1 MRLYIPTSSRNFN
14 CLFSEESISPKS
26 FYGERGFGYSKW
38 HSIPENP
45 YENLIVLYDELRYF
59 QRPNEGFDDYPL
71 VIEVC
76 LNDKEVEELFRKD
89 KSGAYLYDGTLY
101 FNPKTTGLVFFSEQ
115 QKDIVLSKAEGSLET
130 KLVRIYNR
138 KIRVERVG
146 GNYVA
151 PQVPDAELNRDELAK
166 SVRINKVKGFIYGYH
181 IGNLLSVSKEQ
192 GFRVKT
198 TQTLLDLASAIY
210 GSIDKK
216 PTPQQKL
223 QLQQTVLQELS
234 LARLLLDKT
243 NLDANSVASLIDDVF
258 NQCRWE
264 PASNS
269 PDRGVFN
276 LYSMIL
282 SPKTQEQAINY
293 LTSEIHRILDPA
305 GTRIWPESAKDIA
318 ILPKNVIEMPVLAG
332 RPEDKAVA
340 ELWINGELADNK
352 YKGSLASYRL
362 DLATELTKSVRD
374 NIYKD
379 GWENSSAKP
388 FLNALRRNLNGE
400 EFTEKWSED
409 VLSALAAV
417 LMKGDTWDGLRLFL
431 ISKCIQNQAIPF
443 AFYGIVNGFANLP
456 KDFTNILLNYRDN
469 KALWELLNSAVYE
482 AVNGFG
488 MKAIVETPT
497 QPQKKGK
504 GFGVFLKGAVESMA
518 EVFTSKGDNSTAS
531 KEGSPSPQTEPLIH
545 LDDRDDL
552 PPNDIPAVRA
562 MASGA
567 EEDMPDFL
575 SEHSQNGLSHN
586 QKEKDNTGKEF
597 KAPAPHKYSSLWEF
611 CVRTV
616 ENTSVKK
623 KDEFVEYYSNKIDRI
638 FEVQQSLVAIKN
650 GLKNISSPR
659 GTKDAWAKSLKTITH
674 RIEEIEK
681 EENQERLKIE
691 MMAQPTLWT
700 SIISDSG
707 AADFVE
713 LILDD
718 SPIKT
723 TVLANFKHIQKG
735 YQPGGFYSNR
745 NDSRENSNV
754 IDHFEKWCFSEK
766 NPYKRLPR
774 TPENEAVVRKV
785 VDFLKTRYPNF

>member
-45 YENLIVLYDELRYF
+45 YENLIVLYNELRYF
-59 QRPNEGFDDYPL
+59 ERPNEGFDDYPL

-76 LNDKEVEELFRKD
+76 LDDKEVEELFRKD

-101 FNPKTTGLVFFSEQ
+101 FNPKTAGFVFFSEQ
-115 QKDIVLSKAEGSLET
+115 HKNIVLSKAEGSLET

-216 PTPQQKL
+216 PTPQQKR
-223 QLQQTVLQELS
+223 QLQQTVLQDSS

-243 NLDANSVASLIDDVF
+243 NLDADSVASLIDAVF

-264 PASNS
+264 PASSS
-269 PDRGVFN
+269 PDRSVFN

-293 LTSEIHRILDPA
+293 LTSEIHRILDPEGA
-305 GTRIWPESAKDIA
+305 WIKPESAKEISV
-318 ILPKNVIEMPVLAG
+318 LPGNVIELPVLDG
-332 RPEDKAVA
+332 MPEEKAVA

-362 DLATELTKSVRD
+362 ALATELTKSVRD
-374 NIYKD
+374 NVYKD
-379 GWENSSAKP
+379 GWESSSAKP

-431 ISKCIQNQAIPF
+431 ISKGIQNQALPF
-443 AFYGIVNGFANLP
+443 AFFGILNGFANLP
-456 KDFTNILLNYRDN
+456 KDFANILLNYRDD
-469 KALWELLNSAVYE
+469 KTLWGLLNSAIYE
-482 AVNGFG
+482 AVSGFG
-488 MKAIVETPT
+488 IKAIVDAPI
-497 QPQKKGK
+497 QAHKKKDIGDLLHDSVELVSEESSTK
-504 GFGVFLKGAVESMA
+504 GGV
-518 EVFTSKGDNSTAS
+518 
-531 KEGSPSPQTEPLIH
+531 
-545 LDDRDDL
+545 DRML
-552 PPNDIPAVRA
+552 
-562 MASGA
+562 GE

-575 SEHSQNGLSHN
+575 TNQGQKGLSASMIV
-586 QKEKDNTGKEF
+586 EDYTGK
-597 KAPAPHKYSSLWEF
+597 KIKHLSLHRYSSLWEF
-611 CVRTV
+611 SARTV
-616 ENTSVKK
+616 EEVQVNK
-623 KDEFVEYYSNKIDRI
+623 KDEFVKYYSNEIDRI
-638 FEVQQSLVAIKN
+638 FETQQTLAAIKS
-650 GLKNISSPR
+650 GLGVVSSPR
-659 GTKDAWAKSLKTITH
+659 GTKEAWTKSKKIILR
-674 RIEEIEK
+674 RIEEIER
-681 EENQERLKIE
+681 EENQGRIRME

-700 SIISDSG
+700 SIINDSDASG
-707 AADFVE
+707 FVE

-718 SPIKT
+718 TPIKA
-723 TVLANFKHIQKG
+723 TVLANFKHIQKE
-735 YQPGGFYSNR
+735 YQPGGFYANR
-745 NDSRENSNV
+745 NDSRDNSSV

-766 NPYKRLPR
+766 NSFRRIPR
-774 TPENEAVVRKV
+774 TQENEDIVRKV
-785 VDFLKTRYPNF
+785 VVFLNKRYPNL

>member
-45 YENLIVLYDELRYF
+45 YENLIVLYDELKYF
-59 QRPNEGFDDYPL
+59 ERPNEGFDDYPL
-71 VIEVC
+71 VIKVC
-76 LNDKEVEELFRKD
+76 LDDKEVEDLFRKD

-101 FNPKTTGLVFFSEQ
+101 FNPKTTGFVFFSEQ
-115 QKDIVLSKAEGSLET
+115 HKDIVLSKAEGSLET
-130 KLVRIYNR
+130 KLVRIYNK
-138 KIRVERVG
+138 KIRIERAS

-151 PQVPDAELNRDELAK
+151 PQVPDAELNKDELAK

-198 TQTLLDLASAIY
+198 TQTLLDLASAVY

-223 QLQQTVLQELS
+223 QLQQTVLQESS

-374 NIYKD
+374 NVYKD

-431 ISKCIQNQAIPF
+431 ISKGIQNQAMPF

-504 GFGVFLKGAVESMA
+504 GFGGFLKGAVESMA
-518 EVFTSKGDNSTAS
+518 EVFTSKGDNSTTS
-531 KEGSPSPQTEPLIH
+531 KEESPSTLPDPVINIDEM
-545 LDDRDDL
+545 DDL
-552 PPNDIPAVRA
+552 PPDDIPTVNV
-562 MASGA
+562 SVSTE
-567 EEDMPDFL
+567 EEDMPDFD
-575 SEHSQNGLSHN
+575 NV
-586 QKEKDNTGKEF
+586 KEISIPETVVSTERGDDRRVITKDSLEGHPYTELWDKVLQIIEEETPRKKEIQEYKNTY
-597 KAPAPHKYSSLWEF
+597 PAAVDRVFEKN
-611 CVRTV
+611 
-616 ENTSVKK
+616 NT
-623 KDEFVEYYSNKIDRI
+623 
-638 FEVQQSLVAIKN
+638 LVAIRN
-650 GLKNISSPR
+650 GIESVPASCA
-659 GTKDAWAKSLKTITH
+659 TSAWNKAKSKIRKLIKQKED
-674 RIEEIEK
+674 EEYNVFRMANPSVIDSLPCTKNLSSVVVKRLNDCWEYTGKQETDVKEHIRFFLSLSRKEGRGDLSYSHTLRGVFVGSLSEQVEK
-681 EENQERLKIE
+681 ELYQYF
-691 MMAQPTLWT
+691 
-700 SIISDSG
+700 G
-707 AADFVE
+707 
-713 LILDD
+713 
-718 SPIKT
+718 IK
-723 TVLANFKHIQKG
+723 G
-735 YQPGGFYSNR
+735 
-745 NDSRENSNV
+745 
-754 IDHFEKWCFSEK
+754 
-766 NPYKRLPR
+766 
-774 TPENEAVVRKV
+774 
-785 VDFLKTRYPNF
+785 

>member
-1 MRLYIPTSSRNFN
+1 MKLYIPTSSRNFN

-38 HSIPENP
+38 HSVPENP
-45 YENLIVLYDELRYF
+45 YDNLIVLYDELMYF
-59 QRPNEGFDDYPL
+59 ERPHDGYDDYPL
-71 VIEVC
+71 VIEIY
-76 LNDKEVEELFRKD
+76 LDDNQVENLFRKE
-89 KSGAYLYDGTLY
+89 KSGVYLYDGTLY
-101 FNPKTTGLVFFSEQ
+101 FNPKTTGFVFFDEQ

-130 KLVRIYNR
+130 KLVRIYNK

-151 PQVPDAELNRDELAK
+151 PRVPDAELNMEELEK
-166 SVRINKVKGFIYGYH
+166 SVRVNKVKGFIYGYH

-192 GFRVKT
+192 GFRVEN

-210 GSIDKK
+210 GSLDRR
-216 PTPQQKL
+216 PTLQQKR
-223 QLQQTVLQELS
+223 QLEQTILQESS

-243 NLDANSVASLIDDVF
+243 NLDANSVASFIDEIYT
-258 NQCRWE
+258 QCRWE
-264 PASNS
+264 PTSNS

-282 SPKTQEQAINY
+282 NPKSQEQAINY

-305 GTRIWPESAKDIA
+305 RSQIMPENAKDISILTDNA
-318 ILPKNVIEMPVLAG
+318 IELPVLVG
-332 RPEDKAVA
+332 RPEDKLVA
-340 ELWINGELADNK
+340 ELWVNGELADNK

-374 NIYKD
+374 NVYK
-379 GWENSSAKP
+379 GEWENSSAKP

-400 EFTEKWSED
+400 EFTEKWDEN
-409 VLSALAAV
+409 VLSAIAAV

-431 ISKCIQNQAIPF
+431 ISKGIQNQAIPF
-443 AFYGIVNGFANLP
+443 AFYGIINGFANLP

-469 KALWELLNSAVYE
+469 KTLWELLNSAVYE

-488 MKAIVETPT
+488 MKAIVESPAQT
-497 QPQKKGK
+497 QKKGK
-504 GFGVFLKGAVESMA
+504 GFGGFLKGAVDSVA
-518 EVFTSKGDNSTAS
+518 GVFSSSEENSTTI
-531 KEGSPSPQTEPLIH
+531 KEGSTSPQAEPVINH
-545 LDDRDDL
+545 DEMDDL
-552 PPNDIPAVRA
+552 PPDDIPVRDINN
-562 MASGA
+562 SGE

-575 SEHSQNGLSHN
+575 SAQGQNGLNDS
-586 QKEKDNTGKEF
+586 KKDKNNPGKEIN
-597 KAPAPHKYSSLWEF
+597 APASHKYSSLWEF

-616 ENTSVKK
+616 EEIPVKK
-623 KDEFVEYYSNKIDRI
+623 KDEFVKYYSNEIVRI
-638 FEVQQSLVAIKN
+638 FETQQSLVAIKN

-659 GTKDAWAKSLKTITH
+659 GTKDAWVKSLKTITH

-681 EENQERLKIE
+681 EENQERIRME

-700 SIISDSG
+700 SIINDSG

-713 LILDD
+713 HILDD
-718 SPIKT
+718 SHIKS

-735 YQPGGFYSNR
+735 YQPGGYYSNR
-745 NDSRENSNV
+745 KDSRENSNV

-766 NPYKRLPR
+766 NSYRRLPR
-774 TPENEAVVRKV
+774 TPENEAVVRNV
-785 VDFLKTRYPNF
+785 VDFLKKRYPTY

>member
-45 YENLIVLYDELRYF
+45 YENLIVLYDELKYF
-59 QRPNEGFDDYPL
+59 ERPNEGFDDYPL

-76 LNDKEVEELFRKD
+76 LDDKEVEDLFRKD

-101 FNPKTTGLVFFSEQ
+101 FNPKTTGFVFFSEQ
-115 QKDIVLSKAEGSLET
+115 HKDIVLSKAEGSLET
-130 KLVRIYNR
+130 KLVRIYNK
-138 KIRVERVG
+138 KIRVERASD
-146 GNYVA
+146 NYVA
-151 PQVPDAELNRDELAK
+151 PQVPDAELNKDELAK

-198 TQTLLDLASAIY
+198 TQTLLDLASAVY

-223 QLQQTVLQELS
+223 QLQQTVLQESS

-243 NLDANSVASLIDDVF
+243 NLDANSVASIIDEVF

-305 GTRIWPESAKDIA
+305 GTRIRPESVKDIA
-318 ILPKNVIEMPVLAG
+318 ILPKNVIEVPVLAG

-374 NIYKD
+374 NVYKD

-431 ISKCIQNQAIPF
+431 ISKGIQNQAMSF

-469 KALWELLNSAVYE
+469 KTLWELLNSAVYE

-488 MKAIVETPT
+488 MKAIVEAPT

-504 GFGVFLKGAVESMA
+504 GIGGLLKGAVESVA
-518 EVFTSKGDNSTAS
+518 EIFSTKDNDAIST
-531 KEGSPSPQTEPLIH
+531 KEENPSTLAEPVLN
-545 LDDRDDL
+545 LDEMDDL
-552 PPNDIPAVRA
+552 PPDDIPTRGLP
-562 MASGA
+562 ASGV
-567 EEDMPDFL
+567 EEDMPDF
-575 SEHSQNGLSHN
+575 GA
-586 QKEKDNTGKEF
+586 GKEISIPETTYSTESVVKEQVSAKQSWGEHPYTELWD
-597 KAPAPHKYSSLWEF
+597 KALQIIDEEVP
-611 CVRTV
+611 
-616 ENTSVKK
+616 KK
-623 KDEFVEYYSNKIDRI
+623 KEVKEYKSTYPAAIDRV
-638 FEVQQSLVAIKN
+638 FEMNDSLVAILNGIEVIPASCATSAWTKAKGRIRKLIKQKEDEENSVFRMSNPTVVECLPSTKN
-650 GLKNISSPR
+650 LSAVVIKRLNNIWDFTGEKEPEIR
-659 GTKDAWAKSLKTITH
+659 GHVHYFISVARKEGRGEMGRYHDLRGVFVGDLAD
-674 RIEEIEK
+674 RIERE
-681 EENQERLKIE
+681 LKQYFGI
-691 MMAQPTLWT
+691 
-700 SIISDSG
+700 
-707 AADFVE
+707 
-713 LILDD
+713 
-718 SPIKT
+718 
-723 TVLANFKHIQKG
+723 
-735 YQPGGFYSNR
+735 
-745 NDSRENSNV
+745 
-754 IDHFEKWCFSEK
+754 
-766 NPYKRLPR
+766 
-774 TPENEAVVRKV
+774 
-785 VDFLKTRYPNF
+785 

>member
-1 MRLYIPTSSRNFN
+1 MRLYIPTCSRNFN

-45 YENLIVLYDELRYF
+45 YENLIVLYDELKYF
-59 QRPNEGFDDYPL
+59 ERPNEGFDDYPL

-76 LNDKEVEELFRKD
+76 LDDKEVEDLFRKD
-89 KSGAYLYDGTLY
+89 KSGTYLYDGTLY
-101 FNPKTTGLVFFSEQ
+101 FNPKTTGFVFFSEQ
-115 QKDIVLSKAEGSLET
+115 HKDIVLSKAEGSLET
-130 KLVRIYNR
+130 KLVRIYNK
-138 KIRVERVG
+138 KIRVERAS

-151 PQVPDAELNRDELAK
+151 PQVPDAELNKDELAK
-166 SVRINKVKGFIYGYH
+166 SVRINKIKGFIYGYH

-198 TQTLLDLASAIY
+198 TQTLLDLASAVY

-223 QLQQTVLQELS
+223 QLQQTVLQESS

-243 NLDANSVASLIDDVF
+243 NLDANSVASIIDEVF
-258 NQCRWE
+258 NQCRWQ

-305 GTRIWPESAKDIA
+305 GTRIRPESAKDIA
-318 ILPKNVIEMPVLAG
+318 ILPKNVIEVPVLAG

-374 NIYKD
+374 NVYKD

-431 ISKCIQNQAIPF
+431 ISKGIQNQAMSF

-469 KALWELLNSAVYE
+469 KTLWELLNSAVYE

-488 MKAIVETPT
+488 MKAIVEAPT

-504 GFGVFLKGAVESMA
+504 GIDSLLKGAVESVA
-518 EVFTSKGDNSTAS
+518 GVFSAKEDSDIVS
-531 KEGSPSPQTEPLIH
+531 KEEGSLTKTEPIMN
-545 LDDRDDL
+545 LDEMDDM
-552 PPNDIPAVRA
+552 PPDDYP
-562 MASGA
+562 ASGQQA
-567 EEDMPDFL
+567 SSEEEDMPDF
-575 SEHSQNGLSHN
+575 
-586 QKEKDNTGKEF
+586 EKGKEISIPKTVF
-597 KAPAPHKYSSLWEF
+597 STESVGEEQATTGQSLEGHPYTELWDKVLQIVDEEAP
-611 CVRTV
+611 
-616 ENTSVKK
+616 KK
-623 KDEFVEYYSNKIDRI
+623 KEIQEYKSTYPAAVDRV
-638 FEVQQSLVAIKN
+638 FERNNTLVAIRNGIENIPASCATSAWNKAKGKIRKLIKQKEDDEYSVFRMANPTVIESLPCTKN
-650 GLKNISSPR
+650 LSHIVVKRLNDCWDYTGKQETDVKEHIRYFLSLSRKEGRGDLSHSHTLKGVFVGALS
-659 GTKDAWAKSLKTITH
+659 
-674 RIEEIEK
+674 EQVEK
-681 EENQERLKIE
+681 ELYQYF
-691 MMAQPTLWT
+691 
-700 SIISDSG
+700 G
-707 AADFVE
+707 
-713 LILDD
+713 
-718 SPIKT
+718 IK
-723 TVLANFKHIQKG
+723 G
-735 YQPGGFYSNR
+735 
-745 NDSRENSNV
+745 
-754 IDHFEKWCFSEK
+754 
-766 NPYKRLPR
+766 
-774 TPENEAVVRKV
+774 
-785 VDFLKTRYPNF
+785 

>member
-45 YENLIVLYDELRYF
+45 YENIIVLYDELRYF
-59 QRPNEGFDDYPL
+59 ERPNEGFDDYPL

-76 LNDKEVEELFRKD
+76 LDNEEVEDHFRKD

-101 FNPKTTGLVFFSEQ
+101 FNPKTTGFVFFSEQ

-130 KLVRIYNR
+130 KLVRIYNKR
-138 KIRVERVG
+138 IRVDRAG

-151 PQVPDAELNRDELAK
+151 PQVPDAELNRQELAK

-181 IGNLLSVSKEQ
+181 IGSLLSVSKEQ

-210 GSIDKK
+210 GSIDKR
-216 PTPQQKL
+216 PTPQQKRL
-223 QLQQTVLQELS
+223 LQQTVLQESS
-234 LARLLLDKT
+234 LAHLLLDKT
-243 NLDANSVASLIDDVF
+243 NLDMDSVSSLIDNVF

-269 PDRGVFN
+269 PDRAVLN

-305 GTRIWPESAKDIA
+305 STRILPERAKDIS
-318 ILPKNVIEMPVLAG
+318 IMSKNVIDLPVLLG

-374 NIYKD
+374 NVYKD

-409 VLSALAAV
+409 VLSAIAAV
-417 LMKGDTWDGLRLFL
+417 LMKGDSWDGLRLFL
-431 ISKCIQNQAIPF
+431 ISKGIQNQAMPF
-443 AFYGIVNGFANLP
+443 AFYGIINGFANIP
-456 KDFTNILLNYRDN
+456 KDFSNILLNYRES
-469 KALWELLNSAVYE
+469 KTLWELLNSAVYE

-488 MKAIVETPT
+488 MKAVVESPEQTQKKSKGLLGRVLKDAVETV
-497 QPQKKGK
+497 
-504 GFGVFLKGAVESMA
+504 GVSSAKENSDIALEEEKPSNQ
-518 EVFTSKGDNSTAS
+518 SKLPIDLN
-531 KEGSPSPQTEPLIH
+531 EM
-545 LDDRDDL
+545 DDL
-552 PPNDIPAVRA
+552 PPDDLPADNMQALSDDEDMTDLDKGEEIAIPKTGVSS
-562 MASGA
+562 ASTA
-567 EEDMPDFL
+567 EEHTTKEQSSEGHPYTELWDKVLLIIEEETPKKKEIQEYKSTYPAAVDRVFERNNTLFEIRNGIEGIPPSCATSAWNKAKGKIRKLIKQKEDDEYSVFRIANPTIIESLQCTKNLSPTVKKRLNDCWVFTGEKETDVKKHIRFFL
-575 SEHSQNGLSHN
+575 GLSK
-586 QKEKDNTGKEF
+586 KEGRGDLSHSHTLKD
-597 KAPAPHKYSSLWEF
+597 
-611 CVRTV
+611 V
-616 ENTSVKK
+616 
-623 KDEFVEYYSNKIDRI
+623 FVGRLAEQ
-638 FEVQQSLVAIKN
+638 V
-650 GLKNISSPR
+650 
-659 GTKDAWAKSLKTITH
+659 
-674 RIEEIEK
+674 EK
-681 EENQERLKIE
+681 ELYQYF
-691 MMAQPTLWT
+691 
-700 SIISDSG
+700 G
-707 AADFVE
+707 
-713 LILDD
+713 
-718 SPIKT
+718 IK
-723 TVLANFKHIQKG
+723 G
-735 YQPGGFYSNR
+735 
-745 NDSRENSNV
+745 
-754 IDHFEKWCFSEK
+754 
-766 NPYKRLPR
+766 
-774 TPENEAVVRKV
+774 
-785 VDFLKTRYPNF
+785 

>member
-1 MRLYIPTSSRNFN
+1 M
-14 CLFSEESISPKS
+14 FSEECISPKS

-45 YENLIVLYDELRYF
+45 YDNLIVLYDELRYF
-59 QRPNEGFDDYPL
+59 ERPNEGFDDYPL
-71 VIEVC
+71 VIEVS
-76 LNDKEVEELFRKD
+76 LDNKEVEELFRKD
-89 KSGAYLYDGTLY
+89 KGGAYLYDGTLY
-101 FNPKTTGLVFFSEQ
+101 FNPKTTGFVFFSEQ
-115 QKDIVLSKAEGSLET
+115 QKNIVLSRAEGSLET
-130 KLVRIYNR
+130 KLVRIYNK
-138 KIRVERVG
+138 KIRVERAG

-151 PQVPDAELNRDELAK
+151 PQVPDAELNRYELEK

-223 QLQQTVLQELS
+223 QLQQTVLQESS

-293 LTSEIHRILDPA
+293 LTSEIHRILDSA
-305 GTRIWPESAKDIA
+305 STRIQPERAKDISILSNNA
-318 ILPKNVIEMPVLAG
+318 IELMVLVG
-332 RPEDKAVA
+332 KPEDKAVA

-374 NIYKD
+374 NVYKD

-400 EFTEKWSED
+400 EFTEKWSEN
-409 VLSALAAV
+409 VFSAIAAV

-431 ISKCIQNQAIPF
+431 ISKGFQNQAMPF

-456 KDFTNILLNYRDN
+456 KDFTNILLNYRDS
-469 KALWELLNSAVYE
+469 KMLWDLLNSAVYE

-488 MKAIVETPT
+488 IKAVVEAPAQT
-497 QPQKKGK
+497 QKKGK
-504 GFGVFLKGAVESMA
+504 GIGGFLKGAVESMA
-518 EVFTSKGDNSTAS
+518 EVFTSKEDNSTAS
-531 KEGSPSPQTEPLIH
+531 KKGSPSPLPDPVINIDEM
-545 LDDRDDL
+545 DDL
-552 PPNDIPAVRA
+552 PPDDIPTVNV
-562 MASGA
+562 SVSTE
-567 EEDMPDFL
+567 EEDMPDFD
-575 SEHSQNGLSHN
+575 NV
-586 QKEKDNTGKEF
+586 KEISIPETVVSTERGDDRRVITKDSLEGHPYTELWDKVLQIIEEETPRKKEIQEYRNTY
-597 KAPAPHKYSSLWEF
+597 PAAVDRVFEKN
-611 CVRTV
+611 
-616 ENTSVKK
+616 NT
-623 KDEFVEYYSNKIDRI
+623 
-638 FEVQQSLVAIKN
+638 LVAIRN
-650 GLKNISSPR
+650 GIESVPASCA
-659 GTKDAWAKSLKTITH
+659 TSAWNKAKSKIRKLIKQKED
-674 RIEEIEK
+674 EEYNVFRMANPSVIDSLPCTKNLSSVVVKRLNDCWEYTGKQETDVKEHIRFFLSLSRKEGRGDLSYSHTLRGVFVGSLSEQVEK
-681 EENQERLKIE
+681 ELYQYF
-691 MMAQPTLWT
+691 
-700 SIISDSG
+700 G
-707 AADFVE
+707 
-713 LILDD
+713 
-718 SPIKT
+718 IK
-723 TVLANFKHIQKG
+723 G
-735 YQPGGFYSNR
+735 
-745 NDSRENSNV
+745 
-754 IDHFEKWCFSEK
+754 
-766 NPYKRLPR
+766 
-774 TPENEAVVRKV
+774 
-785 VDFLKTRYPNF
+785 

>member
-45 YENLIVLYDELRYF
+45 YENLIVLYNELRYF
-59 QRPNEGFDDYPL
+59 ERPNEGFDDYPL

-76 LNDKEVEELFRKD
+76 LDDKEVEELFRKD

-101 FNPKTTGLVFFSEQ
+101 FNPKTAGFVFFSEQ
-115 QKDIVLSKAEGSLET
+115 HKNIVLSKAEGSLET

-198 TQTLLDLASAIY
+198 TQALLDLASAIY

-216 PTPQQKL
+216 PTPQQRR
-223 QLQQTVLQELS
+223 QLQQTVLQDSS

-243 NLDANSVASLIDDVF
+243 NLDADSVASLIDAVF

-264 PASNS
+264 PASSS
-269 PDRGVFN
+269 PDRSVFN

-293 LTSEIHRILDPA
+293 LTSEIHRILDPEGA
-305 GTRIWPESAKDIA
+305 WIKPESAKEISV
-318 ILPKNVIEMPVLAG
+318 LPGNVIELPVLDG
-332 RPEDKAVA
+332 MPEEKVVA

-362 DLATELTKSVRD
+362 ALATELTKSVRD
-374 NIYKD
+374 NVYKD
-379 GWENSSAKP
+379 GWESSSAKP

-431 ISKCIQNQAIPF
+431 ISKGIQNQTMPF
-443 AFYGIVNGFANLP
+443 AFFGILNGFANLP
-456 KDFTNILLNYRDN
+456 KDFANILLNYRDD
-469 KALWELLNSAVYE
+469 KTLWGLLNSAIYE
-482 AVNGFG
+482 AVSGFG
-488 MKAIVETPT
+488 IKAIVEAPI
-497 QPQKKGK
+497 QAHKKKDIGDLLHDSVELVSEESSTK
-504 GFGVFLKGAVESMA
+504 GGV
-518 EVFTSKGDNSTAS
+518 
-531 KEGSPSPQTEPLIH
+531 
-545 LDDRDDL
+545 DRML
-552 PPNDIPAVRA
+552 
-562 MASGA
+562 GE

-575 SEHSQNGLSHN
+575 TNQGQKGLSASMIV
-586 QKEKDNTGKEF
+586 EDDTGK
-597 KAPAPHKYSSLWEF
+597 KIKPLSLHRYSSLWEF
-611 CVRTV
+611 SARTV
-616 ENTSVKK
+616 EEVQVNK
-623 KDEFVEYYSNKIDRI
+623 KDEFVKYYSNEIDRI
-638 FEVQQSLVAIKN
+638 FETQQTLAAIKS
-650 GLKNISSPR
+650 GLGVVSSPR
-659 GTKDAWAKSLKTITH
+659 GTKEAWTKSKKIILR
-674 RIEEIEK
+674 RIEEIER
-681 EENQERLKIE
+681 EENQGRIRME

-700 SIISDSG
+700 SIINDSDASG
-707 AADFVE
+707 FVE
-713 LILDD
+713 LILDGT
-718 SPIKT
+718 PIKA
-723 TVLANFKHIQKG
+723 TVLANFKHIQKE
-735 YQPGGFYSNR
+735 YQPGGFYANR
-745 NDSRENSNV
+745 NDSRDNSSV

-766 NPYKRLPR
+766 NSFRRIPR
-774 TPENEAVVRKV
+774 TQENEDIVRKV
-785 VDFLKTRYPNF
+785 VVFLNKRYPNL

>member
-101 FNPKTTGLVFFSEQ
+101 FNPKTTGFVFFSEQ

-223 QLQQTVLQELS
+223 QLQQTVLQESS

-374 NIYKD
+374 NVYKD

-431 ISKCIQNQAIPF
+431 ISKGIQNQATPF

-504 GFGVFLKGAVESMA
+504 GIGSLLKGAVESVTEIFSTKDNDDITTNEEKPSTLA
-518 EVFTSKGDNSTAS
+518 EPVLN
-531 KEGSPSPQTEPLIH
+531 
-545 LDDRDDL
+545 LDEMDDL
-552 PPNDIPAVRA
+552 PPDVIPTGSLP
-562 MASGA
+562 ASSV
-567 EEDMPDFL
+567 EEDMPDF
-575 SEHSQNGLSHN
+575 GA
-586 QKEKDNTGKEF
+586 GKEISIPETTF
-597 KAPAPHKYSSLWEF
+597 STE
-611 CVRTV
+611 
-616 ENTSVKK
+616 SV
-623 KDEFVEYYSNKIDRI
+623 V
-638 FEVQQSLVAIKN
+638 
-650 GLKNISSPR
+650 
-659 GTKDAWAKSLKTITH
+659 
-674 RIEEIEK
+674 K
-681 EENQERLKIE
+681 EENYARQSLEGHPYTEVWDKALQIIE
-691 MMAQPTLWT
+691 EETPKKKEVKEYKSTYSTAVDRVFEKNENLIAILNGIEAIPVSCAT
-700 SIISDSG
+700 SAWNKAKGRIRK
-707 AADFVE
+707 
-713 LILDD
+713 LI
-718 SPIKT
+718 K
-723 TVLANFKHIQKG
+723 QKE
-735 YQPGGFYSNR
+735 
-745 NDSRENSNV
+745 DEENSVFRMANPTVVESLPSTRNLSAVV
-754 IDHFEKWCFSEK
+754 I
-766 NPYKRLPR
+766 KRLNNIWDF
-774 TPENEAVVRKV
+774 TGKSEPEIRGHVHYFISVARKEGRGEMGRYHDLRGV
-785 VDFLKTRYPNF
+785 FVGDLADRIERELKQYFGI

>member
-101 FNPKTTGLVFFSEQ
+101 FNPKTTGFVFFSEQ

-151 PQVPDAELNRDELAK
+151 PQVPDAELNRDELAR
-166 SVRINKVKGFIYGYH
+166 SIRINKVKGFIYGYH

-223 QLQQTVLQELS
+223 QLQQTVLQESS

-374 NIYKD
+374 NVYKD

-431 ISKCIQNQAIPF
+431 ISKGIQNQAMPF

-482 AVNGFG
+482 VVNGFG

-504 GFGVFLKGAVESMA
+504 GFGGFFKGAVESMA
-518 EVFTSKGDNSTAS
+518 EVFTSKGDNSTTS
-531 KEGSPSPQTEPLIH
+531 KEESPSTLPDPVINIDEM
-545 LDDRDDL
+545 DDL
-552 PPNDIPAVRA
+552 PPDDIPTVNV
-562 MASGA
+562 SVSTE
-567 EEDMPDFL
+567 EEDMPDFD
-575 SEHSQNGLSHN
+575 NV
-586 QKEKDNTGKEF
+586 KEISIPETVVSTERGDDRRVITKDSLEGHPYTELWDKVLQIIEEETPRKKEIQEYKNTY
-597 KAPAPHKYSSLWEF
+597 PAAVDRVFEKN
-611 CVRTV
+611 
-616 ENTSVKK
+616 NT
-623 KDEFVEYYSNKIDRI
+623 
-638 FEVQQSLVAIKN
+638 LVAIRN
-650 GLKNISSPR
+650 GIESVPASCA
-659 GTKDAWAKSLKTITH
+659 TSAWNKAKSKIRKLIKQKED
-674 RIEEIEK
+674 EEYNVFRMANPSVIDSLPCTKNLSSVVVKRLNDCWEYTGKQETDVKEHIRFFLSLSRKEGRGDLSYSHTLRGVFVGSLSEQVEK
-681 EENQERLKIE
+681 ELYQYF
-691 MMAQPTLWT
+691 
-700 SIISDSG
+700 G
-707 AADFVE
+707 
-713 LILDD
+713 
-718 SPIKT
+718 IK
-723 TVLANFKHIQKG
+723 G
-735 YQPGGFYSNR
+735 
-745 NDSRENSNV
+745 
-754 IDHFEKWCFSEK
+754 
-766 NPYKRLPR
+766 
-774 TPENEAVVRKV
+774 
-785 VDFLKTRYPNF
+785 

>member
-45 YENLIVLYDELRYF
+45 YENLIVLYNELRYF
-59 QRPNEGFDDYPL
+59 ERPNEGFDDYPL
-71 VIEVC
+71 VIEVS
-76 LNDKEVEELFRKD
+76 LDDKEVEELFRKD

-101 FNPKTTGLVFFSEQ
+101 FNPKTAGFVFFSERH
-115 QKDIVLSKAEGSLET
+115 KNIVLSKAEGSLET

-216 PTPQQKL
+216 PTPQQKR
-223 QLQQTVLQELS
+223 QLQQTVLQDSS

-243 NLDANSVASLIDDVF
+243 NLDADSVASLIDAVF

-264 PASNS
+264 PASSS
-269 PDRGVFN
+269 PDRSVFN

-293 LTSEIHRILDPA
+293 LTSEIHRILDPEGA
-305 GTRIWPESAKDIA
+305 WIKPESAKEISV
-318 ILPKNVIEMPVLAG
+318 LPGNVIELPVLDG
-332 RPEDKAVA
+332 MPEEKAVA

-362 DLATELTKSVRD
+362 ALATELTKSVRD
-374 NIYKD
+374 NVYKD
-379 GWENSSAKP
+379 GWESSSAKP

-431 ISKCIQNQAIPF
+431 ISKGIQNQALPF
-443 AFYGIVNGFANLP
+443 AFFGILNGFANLP
-456 KDFTNILLNYRDN
+456 KDFANILLNYRDD
-469 KALWELLNSAVYE
+469 KTLWGLLNSAIYE
-482 AVNGFG
+482 AVSGFG
-488 MKAIVETPT
+488 IKAIVEAPI
-497 QPQKKGK
+497 QALKKKDIGDLLHDSVELVSEESSTK
-504 GFGVFLKGAVESMA
+504 GGV
-518 EVFTSKGDNSTAS
+518 
-531 KEGSPSPQTEPLIH
+531 
-545 LDDRDDL
+545 DRML
-552 PPNDIPAVRA
+552 
-562 MASGA
+562 GE

-575 SEHSQNGLSHN
+575 TNQGQKGLSASMIV
-586 QKEKDNTGKEF
+586 EDYTGK
-597 KAPAPHKYSSLWEF
+597 KIKPLSLHRYSSLWKF
-611 CVRTV
+611 SARTV
-616 ENTSVKK
+616 EEVQVNK
-623 KDEFVEYYSNKIDRI
+623 KDEFVKYYSNEIDRI
-638 FEVQQSLVAIKN
+638 FETQQTLAAIKS
-650 GLKNISSPR
+650 GLGVVSSPR
-659 GTKDAWAKSLKTITH
+659 GTKEAWTKSKKIILR
-674 RIEEIEK
+674 RIEEIER
-681 EENQERLKIE
+681 EENQGRIRME

-700 SIISDSG
+700 SIINDSDASG
-707 AADFVE
+707 FVE
-713 LILDD
+713 LILDGT
-718 SPIKT
+718 PIKA
-723 TVLANFKHIQKG
+723 TVLANFKHIQKE
-735 YQPGGFYSNR
+735 YQPGGFYANR
-745 NDSRENSNV
+745 NDSRDNSSV

-766 NPYKRLPR
+766 NSFRRIPR
-774 TPENEAVVRKV
+774 TQENEDIVRKV
-785 VDFLKTRYPNF
+785 VVFLNKRYPNL